1 MDTRS
6 FHRVTSTILTMEMEM
21 EMEKWMK
28 SVSEEKVQGVQE
40 GELWIR
46 FSSPLS
52 WLSTDLHPYKEG

>member
-1 MDTRS
+1 
-6 FHRVTSTILTMEMEM
+6 MEM

-52 WLSTDLHPYKEG
+52 WLSTDLHPHKEG

>member
-1 MDTRS
+1 
-6 FHRVTSTILTMEMEM
+6 MEM

-28 SVSEEKVQGVQE
+28 SVSEEKVQGVKE

>member
-1 MDTRS
+1 
-6 FHRVTSTILTMEMEM
+6 MEMEM

-46 FSSPLS
+46 SSSPLS
-52 WLSTDLHPYKEG
+52 WLSTDLHPHKEG